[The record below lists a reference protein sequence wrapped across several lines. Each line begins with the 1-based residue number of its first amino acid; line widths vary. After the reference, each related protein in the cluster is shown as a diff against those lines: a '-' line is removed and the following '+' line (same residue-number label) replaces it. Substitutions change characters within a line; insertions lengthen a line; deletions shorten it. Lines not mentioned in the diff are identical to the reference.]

1 MRLSPPVK
9 LLLPAF
15 IVVGLVVV
23 LPLLFSLYTSFTTY
37 KLTKPETIHN
47 FIWFSNYWNL
57 MQDEDFWWAFGR
69 TILFLTVVLNVEM
82 LFGLCLALLVNQI
95 TKGQRT
101 LRTIMMFPM
110 MFSPILVGFQFKFLL
125 NDNTGVV
132 NNLLQQFFG
141 VSNAIPFLVD
151 GKLAFLSLAAAE
163 IWNSTPLFTILL
175 LAGLMAMPKD
185 PLEAA
190 KMDGCNS
197 WQAFRHVTLPF
208 LMPFIWI
215 AMTIRSLDVGR
226 AYDIVKIMTNGGPGG
241 RTELLWTLT
250 SRIAYE
256 DARMGMANAMAYISV
271 ILSVIFTIHFFKKL
285 NASRRYMDG
294 LGA

>member
-15 IVVGLVVV
+15 IVVSLVVV

-37 KLTKPETIHN
+37 KLTKPDTIHH
-47 FIWFSNYWNL
+47 FIWFANYWKL

-69 TILFLTVVLNVEM
+69 TILFLTVVLNLEM
-82 LFGLCLALLVNQI
+82 LFGLCLALLVNQV
-95 TKGQRT
+95 TAGQRT

-151 GKLAFLSLAAAE
+151 GKLALMSLAAAE

-271 ILSVIFTIHFFKKL
+271 ILSVVFTIHFFKKL

>member
-1 MRLSPPVK
+1 MRLSPPFK

-15 IVVGLVVV
+15 IVVSLVVA
-23 LPLLFSLYTSFTTY
+23 LPLLFSLYTSLTTY
-37 KLTKPETIHN
+37 KLTKPDTIYN
-47 FIWFSNYWNL
+47 FIWFANYWTL
-57 MQDEDFWWAFGR
+57 MHDEDFWWAFGR
-69 TILFLTVVLNVEM
+69 TIFFLTLVLNLEM
-82 LFGLCLALLVNQI
+82 LLGLGMALLVNQV

-101 LRTIMMFPM
+101 LRTLMMFPM

-125 NDNTGVV
+125 NDNTGVI

-141 VSNAIPFLVD
+141 VKDSIPFLVD
-151 GKLAFLSLAAAE
+151 GKLALLSLATAE

-208 LMPFIWI
+208 MMPFIWI

-250 SRIAYE
+250 SRIGYE

-271 ILSVIFTIHFFKKL
+271 IVSVIFTIHFFRKL

-294 LGA
+294 LGV